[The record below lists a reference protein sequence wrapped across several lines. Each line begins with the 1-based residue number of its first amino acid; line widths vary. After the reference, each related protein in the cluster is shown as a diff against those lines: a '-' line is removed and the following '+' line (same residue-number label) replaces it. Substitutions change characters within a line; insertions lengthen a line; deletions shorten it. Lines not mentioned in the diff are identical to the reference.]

1 LTVSLCYNDRIM
13 EEGLASSSHNPA
25 DVPSHPPSAW
35 KQRLAIAGLI
45 LITIALVVG
54 VGFAIASMI
63 QSPQQTQTIRDI
75 FIIFMAV
82 ESLIIGLALI
92 ILIIQL
98 ARLTALL
105 QNEIRPI
112 LESTNRTVSTLRGTT
127 TFLSDNIT
135 QPVVKM
141 SSSLAALK
149 RLLDLVRIRRP
160 E

>member
-1 LTVSLCYNDRIM
+1 M
-13 EEGLASSSHNPA
+13 EESLNRRLSENSE
-25 DVPSHPPSAW
+25 HPPSSQSLW

-45 LITIALVVG
+45 LITLAFLVA
-54 VGFAIASMI
+54 VGFAVAAMI
-63 QSPQQTQTIRDI
+63 QAPQQTQTIRDI
-75 FIIFMAV
+75 FIVFMAV
-82 ESLIIGLALI
+82 ESLIIGVALI

-112 LESTNRTVSTLRGTT
+112 LESTNQTVSTLRGTT
-127 TFLSDNIT
+127 TFLSENLT

-141 SSSLAALK
+141 SSSLAALR
-149 RLLDLVRIRRP
+149 RLWDLVRLRRP

>member
-1 LTVSLCYNDRIM
+1 M
-13 EEGLASSSHNPA
+13 EDGHDGRQPEIVAAPSQA
-25 DVPSHPPSAW
+25 QDVW
-35 KQRLAIAGLI
+35 KERLALAGIILVAILI
-45 LITIALVVG
+45 LVAI
-54 VGFAIASMI
+54 GFAVASMI
-63 QSPQQTQTIRDI
+63 QAPAQTQTIRDI

-82 ESLIIGLALI
+82 EALIIGLSLI

-98 ARLTALL
+98 ARLTSLL

-112 LESTNRTVSTLRGTT
+112 LESTNETVSTLRGTT
-127 TFLSDNIT
+127 TFLSENLT

-149 RLLDLVRIRRP
+149 RVLDLVRFRRP

>member
-1 LTVSLCYNDRIM
+1 M
-13 EEGLASSSHNPA
+13 EQGDDGRQLEIAA
-25 DVPSHPPSAW
+25 APSQTRAVW
-35 KQRLAIAGLI
+35 KQRLALAGIILIAILI
-45 LITIALVVG
+45 LVAI
-54 VGFAIASMI
+54 GFAVASMI
-63 QSPQQTQTIRDI
+63 QAPQQTQTIRDI

-98 ARLTALL
+98 ARLTSLL

-112 LESTNRTVSTLRGTT
+112 LESTNETVSTLRGTT
-127 TFLSDNIT
+127 TFLSENLT

-149 RLLDLVRIRRP
+149 RVIDLVRFRRP

>member
-1 LTVSLCYNDRIM
+1 MKERLDRRLPEPSEVPPQPQSL
-13 EEGLASSSHNPA
+13 
-25 DVPSHPPSAW
+25 W
-35 KQRLAIAGLI
+35 KQRLAISGLI
-45 LITIALVVG
+45 LVTVAFLVAI
-54 VGFAIASMI
+54 GFAVAAMI
-63 QSPQQTQTIRDI
+63 QAPQQTQTVRDI

-82 ESLIIGLALI
+82 ETLIIGLALI

-112 LESTNRTVSTLRGTT
+112 LESTNQTVSTLRGTT
-127 TFLSDNIT
+127 TFLSENLT

>member
-1 LTVSLCYNDRIM
+1 M
-13 EEGLASSSHNPA
+13 EESLNRRLPENSE
-25 DVPSHPPSAW
+25 HPPSSQSLW

-45 LITIALVVG
+45 LITLAFLVA
-54 VGFAIASMI
+54 VGFAVAAMI
-63 QSPQQTQTIRDI
+63 QAPQQTQTIRDI
-75 FIIFMAV
+75 FIVFMAV
-82 ESLIIGLALI
+82 ESLIIGVALI

-112 LESTNRTVSTLRGTT
+112 LESTNQTVSTLRGTT
-127 TFLSDNIT
+127 TFLSENLT

-141 SSSLAALK
+141 SSSLAALR
-149 RLLDLVRIRRP
+149 RLWDLVRLRRP

>member
-1 LTVSLCYNDRIM
+1 M
-13 EEGLASSSHNPA
+13 EESLNRRLPENSE
-25 DVPSHPPSAW
+25 HPPRSQSLW
-35 KQRLAIAGLI
+35 KERLAIAGLI
-45 LITIALVVG
+45 LITLAFLVA
-54 VGFAIASMI
+54 VGFAVAAMI
-63 QSPQQTQTIRDI
+63 QAPQQTQTVRDI

-112 LESTNRTVSTLRGTT
+112 LESTNQTVSTLRGTT
-127 TFLSDNIT
+127 TFLSENLT

-141 SSSLAALK
+141 SSSLAALR
-149 RLLDLVRIRRP
+149 RLWDLVRLRRP

>member
-1 LTVSLCYNDRIM
+1 M
-13 EEGLASSSHNPA
+13 EESLDRRLPETTDS
-25 DVPSHPPSAW
+25 PPQPQSLW
-35 KQRLAIAGLI
+35 KQRLAITGLV
-45 LITIALVVG
+45 LITLVFLVA
-54 VGFAIASMI
+54 VGFAVTAMI
-63 QSPQQTQTIRDI
+63 RDPQQTQTVRDI

-98 ARLTALL
+98 ARLTSLL

-112 LESTNRTVSTLRGTT
+112 LESTNQTVSTLRGTT
-127 TFLSDNIT
+127 TFLSDNLT

>member
-1 LTVSLCYNDRIM
+1 M
-13 EEGLASSSHNPA
+13 EESLNRRLSENSE
-25 DVPSHPPSAW
+25 HPPSSQALW

-45 LITIALVVG
+45 LITLAFLVA
-54 VGFAIASMI
+54 VGFAVAAMI
-63 QSPQQTQTIRDI
+63 QAPQQTQTIRDI
-75 FIIFMAV
+75 FIVFMAV
-82 ESLIIGLALI
+82 ESLIIGVALI

-112 LESTNRTVSTLRGTT
+112 LESTNQTVSTLRGTT
-127 TFLSDNIT
+127 TFLSENLT

-141 SSSLAALK
+141 SSSLAALR
-149 RLLDLVRIRRP
+149 RLWDLVRLRRP

>member
-1 LTVSLCYNDRIM
+1 MNDRL
-13 EEGLASSSHNPA
+13 EASKS
-25 DVPSHPPSAW
+25 DPSQAPTQPQAVW
-35 KQRLAIAGLI
+35 KQRLALAGLI
-45 LITIALVVG
+45 LIAVLILVAI
-54 VGFAIASMI
+54 GFAVVSMI
-63 QSPQQTQTIRDI
+63 GAPHQTQTIRDI

-112 LESTNRTVSTLRGTT
+112 LESTNQTLSTLRGTT
-127 TFLSDNIT
+127 TFISENLT

-141 SSSLAALK
+141 SSSMAALK
-149 RLLDLVRIRRP
+149 RVIELVGLRRP
-160 E
+160 K